1 MADYVEP
8 IPQVAIGDLAGV
20 ADRYLAAAGDATLML
35 LSCDNWVHLV
45 RESGYTN
52 FHAFMDRAI
61 RVAAKHAPPR
71 STVLRLESDQ
81 FGIVCSGLS
90 NREGRALAMRI
101 QMLVVGAAEEDTEPP
116 VISVAVGHIL
126 PGRATSLEVITR
138 AKDMLKESYSAG
150 TVVSVSS
157 APLAEPWDDF
167 DTKPIPPV
175 RAAAPLPLQAMPIVR
190 IGPREVVAF
199 ELIGRDQADLHDLTT
214 ALEIGQSLAG
224 GLNVHVNIPCSWVT
238 HGMMEEVLRILGE
251 GPSNA
256 FQVCVELSAK
266 GFAQQGARFGQ
277 FVYALRAMGCMVA
290 LDDVGYG
297 ATTIEQVVEI
307 EPDIVKFDPDVLK
320 GLRGPRRA
328 RSARIIDAFADG
340 KRLLVGLG
348 VEHDTDEQL
357 LVNTGIHIAQ
367 GPLYGPP
374 TR

>member
-35 LSCDNWVHLV
+35 LSCDNWVHMV
-45 RESGYTN
+45 REGGYTS
-52 FHAFMDRAI
+52 FHAYMDRAI

-81 FGIVCSGLS
+81 FGIVSSGLS

-101 QMLVVGAAEEDTEPP
+101 QMQVVGVAEEDSEPP

-138 AKDMLKESYSAG
+138 AKEMLKASHTSG

-157 APLAEPWDDF
+157 APLADPWEEH
-167 DTKPIPPV
+167 DTRPTPAPV
-175 RAAAPLPLQAMPIVR
+175 STPLPLQALPIVR

-199 ELIGRDQADLHDLTT
+199 ELIGREQTDLHDLHT

-224 GLNVHVNIPCSWVT
+224 GLNVHVNIPCAWVT

-256 FQVCVELSAK
+256 FQICVEISAK
-266 GFAQQGARFGQ
+266 GFAQQGARYAQ

-297 ATTIEQVVEI
+297 ATTIEQVVDI
-307 EPDIVKFDPDVLK
+307 EPDIVKFDPEVLV
-320 GLRGPRRA
+320 GLRGLRRA

-348 VEHDTDEQL
+348 VEFDTDEQL
-357 LVNTGIHIAQ
+357 LVSTGIHIAQ

-374 TR
+374 AN

>member
-8 IPQVAIGDLAGV
+8 IPQVAIGDLANV

-45 RESGYTN
+45 REGGYTN
-52 FHAFMDRAI
+52 FHTFMDRAI
-61 RVAAKHAPPR
+61 HVATKNAPPR
-71 STVLRLESDQ
+71 STVLRLESEQ
-81 FGIVCSGLS
+81 FGIVASGLS

-101 QMLVVGAAEEDTEPP
+101 QMLVVGAAEEGTEPP
-116 VISVAVGHIL
+116 MISVAVGHIL

-138 AKDMLKESYSAG
+138 AKDMLKESYTAG

-157 APLAEPWDDF
+157 APLADPWDDSEP
-167 DTKPIPPV
+167 KPIPHIAPS
-175 RAAAPLPLQAMPIVR
+175 APLPLQVLPIVR

-199 ELIGRDQADLHDLTT
+199 ELIGREQTDLHDLHT

-224 GLNVHVNIPCSWVT
+224 GLNIHVNIPCSWVT
-238 HGMMEEVLRILGE
+238 HGMMEEVLRILSE
-251 GPSNA
+251 GPSNT

-266 GFAQQGARFGQ
+266 GYAQQGARFAE

-297 ATTIEQVVEI
+297 ATTIEQAVDI

-320 GLRGPRRA
+320 SLRGPYRA

-374 TR
+374 RR